1 MALDGQTGCIRPQ
14 TPLNLADARRV
25 VAGFVR
31 TYNTV
36 RLHSGIAYVT
46 PQARLGGLDTEIIV
60 ERHRKLAAAQQAR
73 QLAYRQ
79 LQTESQVPSL
89 AVA

>member
-1 MALDGQTGCIRPQ
+1 
-14 TPLNLADARRV
+14 LADARRV

-31 TYNTV
+31 TCATE
-36 RLHSGIAYVT
+36 RLHSGITYVT
-46 PQARLGGLDTEIIV
+46 PQARLEGLDTGILA
-60 ERHRKLAAAQQAR
+60 ERRRKLAAAQQAR

-79 LQTESQVPSL
+79 PQIEGQVPSL